1 MKDIQNI
8 LLAGVGGQG
17 IVSLGHLILQSAIN
31 SGYKVKGAETHGL
44 SQRGGTVVFHAR
56 IGDVMGPLISK
67 GEADFLISLELA
79 ETARYIEYLKPN
91 GTLIMSTRTIY
102 PNILQIINKKY
113 PKLEEIYDVVSKR
126 AKTVY
131 VIPTESMALEIG
143 SARAE
148 NLILLGALIKL
159 NPIFD
164 YGIVEDA
171 VAKRWP
177 KAKEVNLKALK
188 AGYEYLEKSG
198 GATLSHVLDKKEKT
212 M

>member
-1 MKDIQNI
+1 MEEKIQNI

-31 SGYKVKGAETHGL
+31 SGKKVKGAETHGL

-56 IGDVMGPLISK
+56 IGDVMGPLIAK
-67 GEADFLISLELA
+67 GEADYLVSLELA
-79 ETARYIEYLKPN
+79 ETVRYVEYLKPN
-91 GTLIMSTRTIY
+91 GTLLMSSRTIH
-102 PNILQIINKKY
+102 PNILQIIGKKY
-113 PKLEEIYDVVSKR
+113 PRLEEIYEVVSKR
-126 AKTVY
+126 ANKVY
-131 VIPTESMALEIG
+131 VIPTEPMALEIG

-159 NPIFD
+159 NPILD
-164 YGIVEDA
+164 YDIVADA

-188 AGYEYLEKSG
+188 AGYEYLEKTS
-198 GATLSHVLDKKEKT
+198 GATLKETLTKRDT
-212 M
+212 T